1 MTEKVSLLEFPCL
14 FPIKIMGKTQE
25 GFANAI
31 LEIVLRYARDFDAST
46 MEMKPSRNG
55 NYISLT
61 CTINAVSQ
69 EQLDHIYEEI
79 SRHPMVIM
87 AL

>member
-1 MTEKVSLLEFPCL
+1 
-14 FPIKIMGKTQE
+14 MGKTQE

-31 LEIVLRYARDFDAST
+31 LEIVLRYAHDFDAST
-46 MEMKPSRNG
+46 MEMKPSRKG